1 MRPTA
6 KRETD
11 VLIVGAGPTG
21 LTLACELL
29 RRGVG
34 CRIIDKAASPATTS
48 RALGLQPRT
57 LELFDAMGIVDRVLS
72 TGGPVTDANLYA
84 GDRLLLTLSAA
95 GLRNL
100 DTPYPRLWITPQA
113 SVERPLTERLQE
125 LGGTVERSREL
136 EGFSQT
142 DSSAIATV
150 KHGDSYETEEIRA
163 GWLVGCDG
171 AHSRVRKALGVAFE
185 GGNYE
190 DRFLLADADVDWSRE
205 RDRTHTWFPPDGM
218 FTVFPLPGTSQW
230 RIFAVLENEAA
241 VPPLSLELFE
251 RLFSERTGDVET
263 TLSNPT
269 WMSNFTINR
278 RMVDRYR
285 VERAFLAGDAA
296 HVHSPFG
303 AQGMNTGIQDAC
315 NLGWKLALVVQ
326 GEAPEQLLDTYEE
339 ERLPVARRVLA
350 QTDTNT
356 RVLLSDNPIMRFL
369 RERVLTLDFVQDYAA
384 RRSSQLFVNYRSSS
398 LSRSHGG
405 KRLGKSM
412 RKRAPWARVSEKAD
426 LKDLLR
432 FRGGPRAGDRAPDG
446 PSIRA
451 ASREKTSLFREFRVT
466 GFSLLLFGGMART
479 ETGYAN
485 LLEIARRVDGLPGNL
500 VKTHLI
506 VGADGAPD
514 RLDWEGSVLLDGSR
528 SLHELYG
535 ASEESLCLVRPDG
548 YVGFRGQPAEVEPL
562 IKYLQSKYTDAS
574 GGEDTRYREGI
585 GEKREHPGTHRSRA
599 GVYAEPASSKCSGS
613 VRAVS
618 MVDAGRGRQT
628 SVQRRRFEGGDANG
642 GNES

>member
-1 MRPTA
+1 MTSTA
-6 KRETD
+6 KHQTD
-11 VLIVGAGPTG
+11 VLVVGAGPTG

-29 RRGVG
+29 RRGVS
-34 CRIIDKAASPATTS
+34 CRVIDKVASPATTS

-57 LELFDAMGIVDRVLS
+57 LELFDAMGIIDRVLA
-72 TGGPVTDANLYA
+72 TGGPVIDANLYR

-100 DTPYPRLWITPQA
+100 ATPYPRLWITPQA
-113 SVERPLTERLQE
+113 SVERPLIERLHE
-125 LGGTVERSREL
+125 LGGTVERFREL
-136 EGFSQT
+136 ERFRQT
-142 DSSAIATV
+142 DSSVIATV
-150 KHGDSYETEEIRA
+150 RHGDADETEEIHA
-163 GWLVGCDG
+163 DWLVGCDG
-171 AHSRVRKALGVAFE
+171 AHSRVRKAMGVPFE
-185 GGNYE
+185 GGIYE
-190 DRFLLADADVDWSRE
+190 ERFLLADADVDWGRQ
-205 RDRTHTWFPPDGM
+205 RDRTHTWFPADGM
-218 FTVFPLPGTSQW
+218 FTVFPLPGSSQW
-230 RIFAVLENEAA
+230 RIFAVSEDEP
-241 VPPLSLELFE
+241 VPPLSLELFQ
-251 RLFSERTGDVET
+251 RLFRERTGDVKT
-263 TLSNPT
+263 SLSDPT

-285 VERAFLAGDAA
+285 IERVFLAGDAA

-315 NLGWKLALVVQ
+315 NLAWKLALVVQ
-326 GEAPEQLLDTYEE
+326 GEASERLLDTYEE

-356 RVLLSDNPIMRFL
+356 RVLLSDNPIMRFV
-369 RERVLTLDFVQDYAA
+369 RERVLTLDCVQAYAA

-405 KRLGKSM
+405 TRIAKSTGM
-412 RKRAPWARVSEKAD
+412 AIPWARASGKAG

-451 ASREKTSLFREFRVT
+451 ASREKTSLFREFRGT

-485 LLEIARRVDGLPGNL
+485 LLEIARRVEGLPGNL

-506 VGADGAPD
+506 VRADGAPEGLD
-514 RLDWEGSVLLDGSR
+514 REGSVLLDGSG

-535 ASEESLCLVRPDG
+535 ARAESLYLVRPDG
-548 YVGFRGQPAEVEPL
+548 YVGFRGQPAEAEPL
-562 IKYLQSKYTDAS
+562 IEYLRTNYANAS
-574 GGEDTRYREGI
+574 GGEGTRYGEGI
-585 GEKREHPGTHRSRA
+585 GEKREHPGT
-599 GVYAEPASSKCSGS
+599 
-613 VRAVS
+613 
-618 MVDAGRGRQT
+618 
-628 SVQRRRFEGGDANG
+628 RRV
-642 GNES
+642 

>member
-6 KRETD
+6 KHETD

-29 RRGVG
+29 GRGVG

-57 LELFDAMGIVDRVLS
+57 LELFDTMGIVNRVLA
-72 TGGPVTDANLYA
+72 TGGPVIDASLYA
-84 GDRLLLTLSAA
+84 GDRPPLTLGTA
-95 GLRNL
+95 GLRDL

-113 SVERPLTERLQE
+113 SVERPLVERLQE

-136 EGFSQT
+136 AGFRQT
-142 DSSAIATV
+142 DSCVIATV
-150 KHGDSYETEEIRA
+150 KRGDFDEREEIRA
-163 GWLVGCDG
+163 SWLVGCDG
-171 AHSRVRKALGVAFE
+171 AHSRVRKALGVSFE
-185 GGNYE
+185 GSTYE
-190 DRFLLADADVDWSRE
+190 EKFLLADVDLDWG
-205 RDRTHTWFPPDGM
+205 RDRNRTHTWFPPEGM
-218 FTVFPLPGTSQW
+218 FSVFPLPGSSQW
-230 RIFAVLENEAA
+230 RIFAVVEDETT
-241 VPPLSLELFE
+241 PPFSLELFQ
-251 RLFSERTGDVET
+251 RLLGERTGDVET

-285 VERAFLAGDAA
+285 VGRAFLAGDAA

-303 AQGMNTGIQDAC
+303 AQGMNTGIQDAF
-315 NLGWKLALVVQ
+315 NLAWKLALVVQ
-326 GEAPEQLLDTYEE
+326 GEASARLLDTYEE

-356 RVLLSDNPIMRFL
+356 RVLLSDNPFMRFL
-369 RERVLTLDFVQDYAA
+369 RERVLTLDRVQAFAA
-384 RRSSQLFVNYRSSS
+384 RRSSQLFINYRSSS

-405 KRLGKSM
+405 TRIAKSTGM
-412 RKRAPWARVSEKAD
+412 AIPWARASEKVG

-451 ASREKTSLFREFRVT
+451 ASREKTSLFREFR
-466 GFSLLLFGGMART
+466 GASFSLLLFGGTRRT
-479 ETGYAN
+479 ETGYAH
-485 LLEIARRVDGLPGNL
+485 LLEIARRVEELPSNL

-506 VGADGAPD
+506 IGADGAPED
-514 RLDWEGSVLLDGSR
+514 LVWGGSVLLDGAR

-535 ASEESLCLVRPDG
+535 ASLGSLYLIRPDG
-548 YVGFRGQPAEVEPL
+548 YVGFRSQPADAEPL
-562 IKYLQSKYTDAS
+562 IEYLRNNYAKAS
-574 GGEDTRYREGI
+574 GGEASPYRQGTREAGEWHSREI
-585 GEKREHPGTHRSRA
+585 EDEK
-599 GVYAEPASSKCSGS
+599 AEART
-613 VRAVS
+613 VH
-618 MVDAGRGRQT
+618 VDR
-628 SVQRRRFEGGDANG
+628 
-642 GNES
+642 

>member
-1 MRPTA
+1 MTSTA
-6 KRETD
+6 KHETD

-29 RRGVG
+29 WRGVG
-34 CRIIDKAASPATTS
+34 CRVIDKAASPATTS

-57 LELFDAMGIVDRVLS
+57 LELFDTMGIIDRVLA

-113 SVERPLTERLQE
+113 SVERPLIERLLE
-125 LGGTVERSREL
+125 LGATVERSREL
-136 EGFSQT
+136 EGFRQS
-142 DSSAIATV
+142 DSSVVATV
-150 KHGDSYETEEIRA
+150 RHGDADETEEIHA

-171 AHSRVRKALGVAFE
+171 AHSRVRKALGVTFE
-185 GGNYE
+185 GGTYE
-190 DRFLLADADVDWSRE
+190 EKFLLADADVDWSRE

-218 FTVFPLPGTSQW
+218 FSVFPLPGTSQW
-230 RIFAVLENEAA
+230 RIFAVLEGEAE
-241 VPPLSLELFE
+241 PPSLELFQ
-251 RLFSERTGDVET
+251 RLFRERTGDVKT

-269 WMSNFTINR
+269 WMSAFTINR

-285 VERAFLAGDAA
+285 VERTFLAGDAA

-303 AQGMNTGIQDAC
+303 AQGMNTGIQDAF
-315 NLGWKLALVVQ
+315 NLAWKLALVVQ
-326 GEAPEQLLDTYEE
+326 GEASARLLDTYEE
-339 ERLPVARRVLA
+339 ERLPVARSVLA

-356 RVLLSDNPIMRFL
+356 RVLLSDNPVMRFV
-369 RERVLTLDFVQDYAA
+369 RERVLTLERVQAYAA

-398 LSRSHGG
+398 LSQPHGG
-405 KRLGKSM
+405 THVERVTGKRVPRARASGKTG
-412 RKRAPWARVSEKAD
+412 

-451 ASREKTSLFREFRVT
+451 ASREKTSLFREFRGT
-466 GFSLLLFGGMART
+466 GFSLLLFGGTVRT
-479 ETGYAN
+479 ETGNAR
-485 LLEIARRVDGLPGNL
+485 LSEIARRVEGLPGNP

-506 VGADGAPD
+506 VGADSAPEGLA
-514 RLDWEGSVLLDGSR
+514 REGSVLLDGSG

-535 ASEESLCLVRPDG
+535 ASTESLYLIRPDG
-548 YVGFRGQPAEVEPL
+548 HVGFRGQPAEAEPL
-562 IKYLQSKYTDAS
+562 IEYLRSNYANAP
-574 GGEDTRYREGI
+574 GGEDTLYREGSRNS
-585 GEKREHPGTHRSRA
+585 GEWHPLEIDNEKAGARKSKGTA
-599 GVYAEPASSKCSGS
+599 GVP
-613 VRAVS
+613 
-618 MVDAGRGRQT
+618 Q
-628 SVQRRRFEGGDANG
+628 NP
-642 GNES
+642 

>member
-6 KRETD
+6 KHETD

-34 CRIIDKAASPATTS
+34 CRIVDKAASPATTS

-57 LELFDAMGIVDRVLS
+57 LELFDAMGVIDRVLA

-113 SVERPLTERLQE
+113 SVERPLIERLLE
-125 LGGTVERSREL
+125 LGATVERSHEL
-136 EGFSQT
+136 EGFRQT
-142 DSSAIATV
+142 DSSVIATL
-150 KHGDSYETEEIRA
+150 KHGDSYETEEIHA
-163 GWLVGCDG
+163 SWLVGCDG
-171 AHSRVRKALGVAFE
+171 ARSRVRKALGLPFE
-185 GGNYE
+185 GGTYE
-190 DRFLLADADVDWSRE
+190 ERFLLADAGVDWSRE

-230 RIFAVLENEAA
+230 RIFAVLEDEA
-241 VPPLSLELFE
+241 VPPLSLELFQ
-251 RLFSERTGDVET
+251 RLLSERTGDVKA

-296 HVHSPFG
+296 HVQSPFG

-326 GEAPEQLLDTYEE
+326 GEASERLLDTYEE
-339 ERLPVARRVLA
+339 ERLPVARRVLS

-356 RVLLSDNPIMRFL
+356 RVLLSDNPVMRFL
-369 RERVLTLDFVQDYAA
+369 RERVLTLDRVQAYAA
-384 RRSSQLFVNYRSSS
+384 RRSSQLLINYRSSS
-398 LSRSHGG
+398 LSRSHDCT
-405 KRLGKSM
+405 RIAKSSGIAM
-412 RKRAPWARVSEKAD
+412 PWALASGKAG

-446 PSIRA
+446 LSIRA
-451 ASREKTSLFREFRVT
+451 ASGKKTSLFREFRVA

-479 ETGYAN
+479 ETGYAH
-485 LLEIARRVDGLPGNL
+485 LVEIAQRVEGLPGNL

-506 VGADGAPD
+506 VGADSAPEGLD
-514 RLDWEGSVLLDGSR
+514 REGSVLLDGSG

-535 ASEESLCLVRPDG
+535 ASAESLYLVRPDG
-548 YVGFRGQPAEVEPL
+548 YVGFRGQPAEVDPL
-562 IKYLQSKYTDAS
+562 IEYLRSKYAGAS

-585 GEKREHPGTHRSRA
+585 GEKREHPGTLRGRT
-599 GVYAEPASSKCSGS
+599 GGPAEPASSECSGS
-613 VRAVS
+613 VLAVC
-618 MVDAGRGRQT
+618 MVDARRGRQT
-628 SVQRRRFEGGDANG
+628 SVQGRRLVGGDANG

>member
-6 KRETD
+6 KHETD

-34 CRIIDKAASPATTS
+34 CRIVDKAASPATTS

-57 LELFDAMGIVDRVLS
+57 LELFDAMGVVDRVLA
-72 TGGPVTDANLYA
+72 TGGPVTDANLYR

-113 SVERPLTERLQE
+113 SVERPLIERLLE

-136 EGFSQT
+136 ADFRQM
-142 DSSAIATV
+142 DSRVIATV
-150 KHGDSYETEEIRA
+150 RHGDSYETEEVHA
-163 GWLVGCDG
+163 SWLVGCDG
-171 AHSRVRKALGVAFE
+171 AHSRVRKALGVTFE
-185 GGNYE
+185 GGTYE
-190 DRFLLADADVDWSRE
+190 EKFLLADADLDWSRE

-218 FTVFPLPGTSQW
+218 FTVFPLPGSSQW
-230 RIFAVLENEAA
+230 RIFAVLEDEAA
-241 VPPLSLELFE
+241 PPLSLELFQ
-251 RLFSERTGDVET
+251 RLLRERTGDAKT
-263 TLSNPT
+263 TLYNPT

-285 VERAFLAGDAA
+285 VKRAFLAGDAA

-303 AQGMNTGIQDAC
+303 AQGMNTGIQDAY

-326 GEAPEQLLDTYEE
+326 GEASGLLLDTYEE
-339 ERLPVARRVLA
+339 ERLPVARGVLA

-369 RERVLTLDFVQDYAA
+369 REHVLTLDRVQAYAA
-384 RRSSQLFVNYRSSS
+384 RRSSQLFINYRSSS

-405 KRLGKSM
+405 TRIAKSTGM
-412 RKRAPWARVSEKAD
+412 AMPWARPSGRAG

-451 ASREKTSLFREFRVT
+451 ASREKTSLFREFRGT
-466 GFSLLLFGGMART
+466 SFSLLLFDATARA

-485 LLEIARRVDGLPGNL
+485 LLEIARRVKGLPGNP

-506 VGADGAPD
+506 VGADSPPEDLA
-514 RLDWEGSVLLDGSR
+514 WEGSVLLDGSG

-535 ASEESLCLVRPDG
+535 ASAESLYLVRPDG
-548 YVGFRGQPAEVEPL
+548 YVGFRGQPAEVGPL
-562 IKYLQSKYTDAS
+562 IEYLRSKYAGAS
-574 GGEDTRYREGI
+574 GGEDALYREGI
-585 GEKREHPGTHRSRA
+585 GEIREHPGT
-599 GVYAEPASSKCSGS
+599 C
-613 VRAVS
+613 
-618 MVDAGRGRQT
+618 RGR
-628 SVQRRRFEGGDANG
+628 A
-642 GNES
+642 